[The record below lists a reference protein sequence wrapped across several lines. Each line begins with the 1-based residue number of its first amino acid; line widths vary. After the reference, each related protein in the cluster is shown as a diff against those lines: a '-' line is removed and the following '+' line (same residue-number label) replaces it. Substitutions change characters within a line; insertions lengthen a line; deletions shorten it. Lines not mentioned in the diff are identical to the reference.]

1 MEWKLWAE
9 QQVREQTV
17 KANFRAGIRFAHV
30 REMLELQRCFYN
42 KQSRDKRRAKPL
54 QLFLRNNKLGV
65 FLCNYPANKR
75 NTCMS
80 AIFNDPAGMWTHTRL
95 CLQVVH
101 QHQAFLHAQ
110 RWNARDVLAFP
121 LKDIHQDGNTCNY
134 LFPSGLFFRACFKR
148 GENIKYLK
156 FHADK
161 VNENIWDTL
170 TAATEGFIHFIHIW
184 NTTGGQDTLNV
195 TS

>member
-17 KANFRAGIRFAHV
+17 KGKFPSCHSIRARARNVSFSVVSTTNSQDKIRA
-30 REMLELQRCFYN
+30 E
-42 KQSRDKRRAKPL
+42 PL
-54 QLFLRNNKLGV
+54 QLFLRNNKLWDFSFATIPPIKEIPACLP
-65 FLCNYPANKR
+65 FLMTQQECELTPDCVYSSFVSIR
-75 NTCMS
+75 RS
-80 AIFNDPAGMWTHTRL
+80 
-95 CLQVVH
+95 
-101 QHQAFLHAQ
+101 LHAQ
-110 RWNARDVLAFP
+110 RWNARDALAFP
-121 LKDIHQDGNTCNY
+121 LKDIHQDGNTNTCNY
-134 LFPSGLFFRACFKR
+134 LFTSGLFFRACFKR
-148 GENIKYLK
+148 GENIKYLE

-170 TAATEGFIHFIHIW
+170 TAATEGFIHIW